1 MIIFFDG
8 MESSDHSLPSLSDLN
23 ALEADVRSKISTLR
37 ESVESFSGT
46 QEENSGARLQ
56 EAAKIAREHARKWCC
71 NARNQL
77 HYTDYLFLPQRKRS
91 NCNEILQHAKNESRI
106 LSKVNIYWL
115 STVTAFS
122 PNKSN
127 VRITIREAR
136 GWIDW
141 ARIKGSAWR
150 TATRSFAKA
159 TVAKHA
165 WWYAKATHRG
175 EKWSADNSENYY
187 SFKKGRSDD
196 LMQYVLLSS

>member
-1 MIIFFDG
+1 MQKRAPNRWLSFSMAWSPATTHFPACQTWMPWKPMSDQKYLLWENPLKAFLVLRRRIAVHDCKKLLRSHANMRVSDAAMQETSSIILIIF
-8 MESSDHSLPSLSDLN
+8 
-23 ALEADVRSKISTLR
+23 
-37 ESVESFSGT
+37 
-46 QEENSGARLQ
+46 
-56 EAAKIAREHARKWCC
+56 
-71 NARNQL
+71 
-77 HYTDYLFLPQRKRS
+77 FLPQRKRS

-115 STVTAFS
+115 STATAFS

-127 VRITIREAR
+127 VRITICEAR

-150 TATRSFAKA
+150 TATCSFAKA

-187 SFKKGRSDD
+187 FF
-196 LMQYVLLSS
+196 